1 MTTKLNAEETKQRFF
16 VLNDEL
22 REVTETDAVEASLD
36 GETVVEITTFGGGG
50 HYLIECY
57 QYYNS
62 AGVCRLEIT
71 QPLERALRTFRAL
84 IEHDTKEEEQSN

>member
-36 GETVVEITTFGGGG
+36 GETVPSLTWWKFG
-50 HYLIECY
+50 
-57 QYYNS
+57 
-62 AGVCRLEIT
+62 
-71 QPLERALRTFRAL
+71 
-84 IEHDTKEEEQSN
+84 

>member
-1 MTTKLNAEETKQRFF
+1 MGLNHPETTSPRFNF
-16 VLNDEL
+16 HHLPDG
-22 REVTETDAVEASLD
+22 T
-36 GETVVEITTFGGGG
+36 GETVVEITTFGDGG

-71 QPLERALRTFRAL
+71 QPLDRTSLFQNDKPL
-84 IEHDTKEEEQSN
+84 ISLSFVEGEGSLTGYDPG